1 MVDTPLVSIVIINW
15 NRLDDVMRC
24 LNYLNSPRGVRYE
37 VVVVDNGST
46 DGSVEQLSRIESIK
60 FIGLGSNVG
69 PARARNIG
77 IEHASGQYVFFLD
90 SDAVLAKSALARLV
104 ERMESDHSV
113 GIAGCRIVDGRT
125 RKIDQWFY
133 QYPAATH
140 EHVEFDTYSFSA
152 AGAMV
157 RAEALRDAGP
167 FWDDL
172 FIYNEEVDL
181 SIRALRAGYR
191 IIYYPRARVY
201 HASSSNGR
209 CGAATYWSLQIRN
222 WIWIFYRYYS
232 PAPCAVKISEYVLLY
247 ILKGL
252 VNGHL
257 HACLTGI
264 WAGLAKSSI
273 RRRYPDKLT
282 RAEMVRIRS
291 LSRRLRVRFGPGRAP
306 VARPNIRCRLA
317 VATKDA

>member
-1 MVDTPLVSIVIINW
+1 M
-15 NRLDDVMRC
+15 
-24 LNYLNSPRGVRYE
+24 
-37 VVVVDNGST
+37 VVVDNGST
-46 DGSVEQLSRIESIK
+46 DGSVEHLSRIESIK

-69 PARARNIG
+69 PAKARNIG

-181 SIRALRAGYR
+181 SILRTAGR
-191 IIYYPRARVY
+191 ISNHLLPQGTRLSRVLQQRPVRGRHLLEPPDPQLDLDLLPLLQPR
-201 HASSSNGR
+201 
-209 CGAATYWSLQIRN
+209 SL
-222 WIWIFYRYYS
+222 
-232 PAPCAVKISEYVLLY
+232 AVKISEYVLLY

-282 RAEMVRIRS
+282 RAETVRIRS